1 MPSQSHCA
9 APGCYRANRVPSRRR
24 RRSVRSSSAEFAE
37 RGKHRREVLR
47 QEPVSQQRVACL
59 SMQGLAETGIRRY
72 GKWQVPATHLHV
84 YRRSQSMSARGE
96 AGGQRRLLEL
106 SSIAVDTALDA
117 QAQIFKQAGLA
128 RNASHLAP
136 TPPNEGALKQRIV
149 RLVQGARRC
158 GHGQTNRKA
167 EHRAQAAHP
176 ADNIWCRTAWCG
188 RGLRCLHRRIDVRD
202 LRRARQAHG
211 HAATQQR

>member
-1 MPSQSHCA
+1 MGRHCRVARRWHRGAGALRPSLCISQSARRGCWTKRCA
-9 APGCYRANRVPSRRR
+9 SWKSSREGGSLDNSRQDYGSLGASKRHVCALANIADVRLSARGGFWNSRASQWTRRLMHR
-24 RRSVRSSSAEFAE
+24 RRSSSRSP
-37 RGKHRREVLR
+37 GPQR
-47 QEPVSQQRVACL
+47 QPPRA
-59 SMQGLAETGIRRY
+59 
-72 GKWQVPATHLHV
+72 
-84 YRRSQSMSARGE
+84 
-96 AGGQRRLLEL
+96 
-106 SSIAVDTALDA
+106 D
-117 QAQIFKQAGLA
+117 
-128 RNASHLAP
+128 

-149 RLVQGARRC
+149 RLVQGTRRC

-176 ADNIWCRTAWCG
+176 ADNIWCRIACCD